1 MEIFCQ
7 IVLKETH
14 KDGTQRRILKLGDFE
29 VQAEIETIIFA
40 SQIVQIIDK
49 IVVKWNRPVVDVII
63 VLLPQKFHT
72 IFWDAPELSWAYNS
86 LQHRNPL
93 L

>member
-49 IVVKWNRPVVDVII
+49 IVVK
-63 VLLPQKFHT
+63 
-72 IFWDAPELSWAYNS
+72 
-86 LQHRNPL
+86 
-93 L
+93 

>member
-49 IVVKWNRPVVDVII
+49 NCREMKSAGCRCYYCII
-63 VLLPQKFHT
+63 TTKIPYHLLGC
-72 IFWDAPELSWAYNS
+72 S
-86 LQHRNPL
+86 
-93 L
+93 